1 MQKWTHLRATSIGA
15 LILLAA
21 TGLGQEVPANVTAA
35 LKKADAGIAA
45 ILKIKPKDR
54 NFWNTFAS
62 LDKISAQLDVDTSL
76 TVFMQYVSTNAEER
90 DSARAAD
97 EAVTNWAIALGKRED
112 LYKALKAAA
121 ATKAK
126 LSPEEQRLCDHWLRD
141 FRRSGMG
148 LDAAK
153 RKQLQGIEE
162 QLNKLGIDFQRNIA
176 EDETKVAL
184 APDELK
190 GVPAEVLKRIPM
202 TNGLYLVGMD
212 TPTYSAI
219 MDNCEVA
226 LTRQKCWLAHK
237 RRGGLK
243 NVQVL
248 ERLIPLRAQQAK
260 MLNYKSPVDYEVEI
274 RMARNSDTI
283 AKFYEQLEPLVR
295 QKRDA
300 DMVEFNEVKRKATGD
315 PNAKLD
321 VWDYAFYKNAL
332 LRDKYAVDQDK
343 VAEYLPMEKVVA
355 GLFSI
360 TSKLYNIEYR
370 DITSKAAELKLPLW
384 HEDVKLYEVVSME
397 DGKLLGRMY
406 TDLYP
411 RPAKYSHAA
420 CWGLRPRYYLN
431 GKEQVPLAALVCNF
445 TKPTAEKPSLLPHDE
460 AETFFHEFGHGLHHI
475 LSQCRYARFSG
486 TSVAR
491 DFVEA
496 PSQMLENW
504 VWDPAVLDTF
514 AAHYQTGEKFPKA
527 LLDGMVRART
537 LGSGIET
544 SFQLFLGE
552 MDQAFHTVPDGK
564 VDTVAKYKEV
574 FGRLMPYAP
583 INESMYH
590 ASFTHMVGYQGAYYG
605 YLWSLVYAQDMFQ
618 RFEELGLLNPEAG
631 KYYRNK
637 ILGRGGSMEEMDML
651 KDYLGREP
659 KMDAFLKHLGLG
671 G

>member
-1 MQKWTHLRATSIGA
+1 MQKWTHLRATSISA
-15 LILLAA
+15 LFLLAA
-21 TGLGQEVPANVTAA
+21 TGLGQDVPANVTAA

-45 ILKIKPKDR
+45 ILKVKPKDR

-121 ATKAK
+121 VVKAK
-126 LSPEEQRLCDHWLRD
+126 LSPEEQRLRDHWLRD

-148 LDAAK
+148 LDASK

-176 EDETKVAL
+176 EDESKVAL

-202 TNGLYLVGMD
+202 TNGIYLVGMD

-260 MLNYKSPVDYEVEI
+260 MLNYKCPVDYEVEI

-370 DITSKAAELKLPLW
+370 DITSRAAELKLPLW
-384 HEDVKLYEVVSME
+384 HEDVKLYEVVSKE

-420 CWGLRPRYYLN
+420 CWGLRPRFYLN

-631 KYYRNK
+631 KYYRDK